1 MPIHVRSKRPANA
14 DTKPVVPAAKTGGAA
29 GLLYGLPQPAPGK
42 EQVAPGISLCMIVK
56 NEERFLA
63 QALHSAQD
71 AVDEIIVV
79 DTGSTDRT
87 IEIAKS
93 FGAIVVEREWR
104 NDFAWARNQALEQA
118 SKRWILVLD
127 ADEEIMPNSKSSL
140 IALKNVP
147 ADRTALWVRIYN
159 RSDDYQGTGDMSHAL
174 IRVFPND
181 PKIRYRG
188 LIHEFAT
195 YDNDPNGLNG
205 VPSPIGVVHH
215 GYVKEVVEGRGK
227 GARNLAIVKA
237 AAEKEPDD
245 AFHWF
250 NLGTTA
256 FLCNDYETARDALE
270 KMRTILG
277 KQHRGFVPNGLAVL
291 AETYCDKLDDP
302 VKGESIARAALEFSP
317 HYANAHFQLGKA
329 LIAQKR
335 FDDGRAAYLEAI
347 EDGKYAAL
355 QYVIDDQVYIWKA
368 HSEIGSSYV
377 MQKNDE
383 KALEW
388 FDKGLKNAPNAEPL
402 HINRARALER
412 LGRIPNALESY
423 RTVYELHRTSPQ
435 STIEYVNALLRNN
448 RADDALS
455 IVDQTYATF
464 AAQWSVP
471 LLMAAAA
478 VAQKR
483 GSFEDERY
491 LEAAAAMTPGASE
504 ILDPLEVLL
513 RARGKAGEVAN
524 LIAREEAVPPQS
536 AGDYLRR
543 ARRAIE
549 RGEFETGRELSEAG
563 LALAPDHATLHY
575 ALGLALSKLGDR
587 DRALAVL
594 GAVHEGPA
602 DTMTAIAMLKA
613 ALYRAIGNGTQAL
626 AATEQVLT
634 GDPNHVQGLLLKAKL
649 LEELGSPSEAEEPL
663 KRAFALDRAA
673 GALELSAFYL
683 RSGRIGDAAAV
694 ADLALQT

>member
-1 MPIHVRSKRPANA
+1 MPIHVRSKR
-14 DTKPVVPAAKTGGAA
+14 KAKGAA
-29 GLLYGLPQPAPGK
+29 PAPPARPAKSSGKSGLPHGLPHPRPGK
-42 EQVAPGISLCMIVK
+42 LQLPAGISLCMIVK

-63 QALHSAQD
+63 QALRSAQD
-71 AVDEIIVV
+71 VVDEMIVV

-93 FGAIVVEREWR
+93 FGAIVLERQWR
-104 NDFAWARNQALEQA
+104 NDFAWARNQALEHA
-118 SKRWILVLD
+118 SKRWILALD
-127 ADEEIMPNSKSSL
+127 ADEEIMPNCKSAL
-140 IALKNVP
+140 VALKNVP
-147 ADRTALWVRIYN
+147 ADRMALWVRIHN
-159 RSDDYQGTGDMSHAL
+159 RSDDYTGTGDMSHAL

-181 PKIRYRG
+181 PNIRYRG

-195 YDNDPNGLNG
+195 YENDPDGLSG
-205 VPSPIGVVHH
+205 VPSPIAIVHH
-215 GYVKEVVEGRGK
+215 GYVKEVVEAREK

-256 FLCNDYETARDALE
+256 FLCNDFVTARDALE
-270 KMRTILG
+270 RMRTILG

-302 VKGESIARAALEFSP
+302 VKGEEIARAALEFSP

-329 LIAQKR
+329 LMAQKR
-335 FDDGRAAYLEAI
+335 FEDARGAYLDAI
-347 EDGKYAAL
+347 DDGKYAAL

-377 MQKNDE
+377 MEKNDE

-388 FDKGLKNAPNAEPL
+388 FEKGLKNAAKAEPL

-412 LGRIPNALESY
+412 LGRAAEALEGY
-423 RTVYELHRTSPQ
+423 RTVYELHRSSPH
-435 STIEYVNALLRNN
+435 STIEYVNALLRNGG
-448 RADDALS
+448 DDEALR
-455 IVDQTYATF
+455 IVGETYATF
-464 AAQWSVP
+464 APQFSVP

-483 GSFEDERY
+483 GSFDDERY
-491 LEAAAAMTPGASE
+491 LRAAAAIAPGSSE
-504 ILDPLEVLL
+504 VLDPLEAIL
-513 RARGKAGEVAN
+513 RARGKTQDLAELV
-524 LIAREEAVPPQS
+524 AREESVPPQTP
-536 AGDYLRR
+536 GDFLRR

-549 RGEFETGRELSEAG
+549 RSEFAAARELSESG
-563 LALAPDHATLHY
+563 LALAPGHATLRY
-575 ALGLALSKLGDR
+575 ALGIALSNLGER
-587 DRALAVL
+587 ERALAVL
-594 GAVHEGPA
+594 ADVPEGPA

-613 ALYRAIGNGTQAL
+613 ALFRAIGNAAQAL
-626 AATEQVLT
+626 RATEYVVAA
-634 GDPNHVQGLLLKAKL
+634 DPSHVQGLMLNAKL
-649 LEELGSPSEAEEPL
+649 LEELGRAPEAEEPL
-663 KRAFALDRAA
+663 KRAFALDRNA
-673 GALELSAFYL
+673 ALELSAFYL
-683 RSGRIGDAAAV
+683 RNGRIQDAAAV

>member
-1 MPIHVRSKRPANA
+1 MP
-14 DTKPVVPAAKTGGAA
+14 
-29 GLLYGLPQPAPGK
+29 YGLPSPSPGK
-42 EQVAPGISLCMIVK
+42 PQVAPGISLCMIVK

-63 QALHSAQD
+63 QALRSAQD
-71 AVDEIIVV
+71 VVDEMIVV

-93 FGAIVVEREWR
+93 FGALVVEREWR
-104 NDFAWARNQALEQA
+104 HDFAWARNQAIELA
-118 SKRWILVLD
+118 TKRWILVLD
-127 ADEEIMPNSKSSL
+127 ADEELMANAKSAL
-140 IALKNVP
+140 VALKNVP

-174 IRVFPND
+174 VRVFPND

-195 YDNDPNGLNG
+195 YYDDPNGLSG
-205 VPSPIGVVHH
+205 VPSPIGIVHH
-215 GYVKEVVEGRGK
+215 GYVKEVVESREK

-237 AAEKEPDD
+237 AAEREPDD

-270 KMRTILG
+270 RMRTILG

-302 VKGESIARAALEFSP
+302 VKGEEIARVALEFSP

-335 FDDGRAAYLEAI
+335 FDDARAAYLAAI
-347 EDGKYAAL
+347 DDGNYASI

-368 HSEIGSSYV
+368 QSEIGSSYV

-388 FDKGLKNAPNAEPL
+388 FERGLKNAPKAEPL

-412 LGRIPNALESY
+412 LGRIPEAMDAY
-423 RTVYELHRTSPQ
+423 RGVYELHRTSPH
-435 STIEYVNALLRNN
+435 STVEYVNALLRNG
-448 RADDALS
+448 REDDALV

-464 AAQWSVP
+464 TAEWALP

-491 LEAAAAMTPGASE
+491 LRAAAQLSPGASE
-504 ILDPLEVLL
+504 VLDPLEVLL
-513 RARGKAGEVAN
+513 RARGKADEVTD
-524 LIAREEAVPPQS
+524 LVDREEAVPPKHP
-536 AGDYLRR
+536 GDYVRR
-543 ARRAIE
+543 ARRAID
-549 RGEFETGRELSEAG
+549 RSDFVAARELSESG
-563 LALAPDHATLHY
+563 LAIAPNHATLHY
-575 ALGLALSKLGDR
+575 ALGLALSNLGDR

-594 GAVHEGPA
+594 AQAVEGTA
-602 DTMTAIAMLKA
+602 ETMTAIAMLKA
-613 ALYRAIGNGTQAL
+613 ALFSAAGNVAEALHATEYVL
-626 AATEQVLT
+626 AA
-634 GDPNHVQGLLLKAKL
+634 DPSHVQGLLLNARL
-649 LEELGSPSEAEEPL
+649 LEALGRAPEAEEPL
-663 KRAFALDRAA
+663 KRAFAADRTAA
-673 GALELSAFYL
+673 GLELSTFYL
-683 RSGRIGDAAAV
+683 RSGRIHDAAAV